1 MTAIPTARLVTIFG
15 GSGFLGRHIVR
26 ALANEGWRIR
36 VAVRRPNIAHFL
48 RPMGRV
54 GQIQIVKTNVLDGEQ
69 VSAALK
75 DADAAINLV
84 GILAQSGRQR
94 FDAVH
99 AAAAELV
106 ARRAHEAGIARL
118 IHFSALGANANAPAH
133 YFRTKA
139 DGEARVRAAF
149 AEATI
154 FRPALVFGPEDQ
166 FFNRFAA
173 LARLSP
179 VLPLFGG
186 GATRF
191 QPVFAGDIAQATA
204 RALRDPATAGA
215 IYELAGPEVM
225 NFKQVIEYVLRET
238 RRKRILLPLPYW
250 VARVKG
256 AILQILPNPPLTLD
270 QARMLETDTV
280 RGGGTPGLLELG
292 ITPTAVEAIVP
303 SYLWRFRKH
312 GQFEMATP

>member
-1 MTAIPTARLVTIFG
+1 M
-15 GSGFLGRHIVR
+15 
-26 ALANEGWRIR
+26 
-36 VAVRRPNIAHFL
+36 
-48 RPMGRV
+48 
-54 GQIQIVKTNVLDGEQ
+54 
-69 VSAALK
+69 
-75 DADAAINLV
+75 
-84 GILAQSGRQR
+84 
-94 FDAVH
+94 
-99 AAAAELV
+99 
-106 ARRAHEAGIARL
+106 
-118 IHFSALGANANAPAH
+118 
-133 YFRTKA
+133 
-139 DGEARVRAAF
+139 
-149 AEATI
+149 
-154 FRPALVFGPEDQ
+154 
-166 FFNRFAA
+166 
-173 LARLSP
+173 
-179 VLPLFGG
+179 
-186 GATRF
+186 
-191 QPVFAGDIAQATA
+191 
-204 RALRDPATAGA
+204 RDPGTAGA